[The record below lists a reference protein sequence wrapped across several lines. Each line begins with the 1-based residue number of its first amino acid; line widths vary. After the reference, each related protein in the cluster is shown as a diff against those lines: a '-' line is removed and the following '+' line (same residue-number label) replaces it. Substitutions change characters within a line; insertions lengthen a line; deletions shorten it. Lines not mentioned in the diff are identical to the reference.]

1 MLLFITIVLAIA
13 IIVGIVLEE
22 KDITYGGGG
31 VLASISGILLFIL
44 ILIWPLNYIADVST
58 IQEYYAV
65 KNTVQESRSAEVDP
79 LERATLT
86 KSIIE
91 INEWLA
97 RAQYWNGTFFDQAVP
112 NEVMELK
119 FIK

>member
-22 KDITYGGGG
+22 KGITYGGGG
-31 VLASISGILLFIL
+31 ALAAISEILLAIFL
-44 ILIWPLNYIADVST
+44 LIWPLSYIGDVST
-58 IQEYYAV
+58 IQDYHALKY
-65 KNTVQESRSAEVDP
+65 TVQESRNAEIDP

-112 NEVMELK
+112 DEIMELEP
-119 FIK
+119 IK